1 MDNYICIDGVK
12 ILLNDSQISELRA
25 TLEKIE
31 TEKNSP
37 LSVKSMVMIITISP
51 VMEKQILLPIL
62 LMTAI

>member
-51 VMEKQILLPIL
+51 VMEK
-62 LMTAI
+62 